1 MKLRH
6 DEAISKAEIAIP
18 QTIRRE
24 WMAEDPK
31 RILASADGEVLVTF
45 DPITMTGGMYHR
57 EAKLWSMW
65 GPMGLDEFLAS
76 LKQRGI
82 EFEDQ
87 GAKDAWLTALDTVRF
102 DA

>member
-6 DEAISKAEIAIP
+6 DPAIETMKVAVP
-18 QTIRRE
+18 QAVRRE
-24 WMAEDPK
+24 WLAEDPR

-45 DPITMTGGMYHR
+45 DPITMTGGLYHR

-65 GPMGLDEFLAS
+65 GPMALDEFLGS
-76 LKQRGI
+76 LRDRGI
-82 EFEDQ
+82 EFEDE
-87 GAKDAWLTALDTVRF
+87 GARQAWLKALDTISF